1 MYADTACRVPASK
14 TKTSKIMKKT
24 YIAPSVEVIKVETT
38 VMMAT
43 SVDLYSDS
51 TSVDQQLGRDAT
63 GEWY

>member
-1 MYADTACRVPASK
+1 MRTRRAVSLQA
-14 TKTSKIMKKT
+14 KTSKIMKKT

-43 SVDLYSDS
+43 SVDIYGDP

-63 GEWY
+63 GVWY

>member
-1 MYADTACRVPASK
+1 
-14 TKTSKIMKKT
+14 MKKT

-43 SVDLYSDS
+43 SVDIYGDP

-63 GEWY
+63 GVWY